1 MPGKGERF
9 VESSV
14 DPELL
19 RVTKARISAQ
29 MVFSLNSQ
37 ISLPSFLHS
46 VLFELCYQDLPS
58 CQEPGD
64 LAFSRCL
71 ARCEVLPCG
80 FGGGSWNFDAV
91 YSIFLCPLACCDK
104 LHPHPRSFP
113 NSLKSSRC
121 ISTNYTFKSA
131 HFLN

>member
-29 MVFSLNSQ
+29 MVCSLNSQ
-37 ISLPSFLHS
+37 ISLPSFLRNSFIS

-64 LAFSRCL
+64 LACSRCL

-91 YSIFLCPLACCDK
+91 
-104 LHPHPRSFP
+104 
-113 NSLKSSRC
+113 
-121 ISTNYTFKSA
+121 
-131 HFLN
+131 